1 MAQRRRPPQRRSSR
15 RPSGPVYVAPVLD
28 PTWKSPYEA
37 SSAERDAREGA
48 LQRLVVRRVVLVTGI
63 SVIAGALLALTTHWS
78 FGLGVVVVGAAY
90 SALSLRA
97 RGRQSERQIG
107 LAASL
112 ITRFDVGGTPQD
124 RQRLAT
130 IAERLAASFGLDGVT
145 CMVVRDDVPNAAL
158 LSDRHGF
165 SLVVTS
171 GMMSTFDLI
180 ELEGVVAHCMA
191 RQRLG
196 YLGLTSAMA
205 ATANDESARRAMAR
219 ECPDFALRADE
230 VGAATIRY
238 PVGLAAA
245 LRRCAAARVEAPSYF
260 ASEDYARERFVWF
273 DPYVDGYQGVAEN
286 RNLATVRAGALEE
299 W

>member
-1 MAQRRRPPQRRSSR
+1 VRN
-15 RPSGPVYVAPVLD
+15 VVVAATLTVGVGVLLAVV
-28 PTWKSPYEA
+28 THWVA
-37 SSAERDAREGA
+37 A
-48 LQRLVVRRVVLVTGI
+48 L
-63 SVIAGALLALTTHWS
+63 GALL
-78 FGLGVVVVGAAY
+78 LGVAYSVGALR
-90 SALSLRA
+90 SHQRQLS
-97 RGRQSERQIG
+97 RQFD

-124 RQRLAT
+124 RLRLAT
-130 IAERLAASFGLDGVT
+130 IAERHAASFGLDDVA

-158 LSDRHGF
+158 LSDRRGF
-165 SLVVTS
+165 SLVMTS
-171 GMMSTFDLI
+171 GMTSAFDLI

-196 YLGLTSAMA
+196 YLGLTAAMA
-205 ATANDESARRAMAR
+205 AKPDDSSARRLFAR

-245 LRRCAAARVEAPSYF
+245 LRRCASARVLAPSYF
-260 ASEDYARERFVWF
+260 ASEDFARERYVWF
-273 DPYVDGYQGVAEN
+273 DPYIDGRPEDAGE
-286 RNLATVRAGALEE
+286 RNIAAVRAGALEE